1 MHARGGRDHSQPA
14 ATPASAAG
22 WTEVGPSMRCDGAVC
37 GADSQ
42 LAPCAPSGA
51 AQSVVVASAAPAP
64 SARGRVET
72 PTHSR
77 DPSRSGRARRP
88 GPRRASGRRRCRRH
102 STPAP
107 PARPRSRPPWPRPR
121 PGPAAPPRPG
131 RGLRK
136 GVSARTTRCP
146 RTEEHVDHDRPRV
159 LARARKG
166 AAEAKDL
173 AGKQPPDQSDG
184 VLALCACV
192 SVGHGSG
199 EPHCCCK
206 ESRRRRTASARRCRK
221 AR

>member
-1 MHARGGRDHSQPA
+1 MSRDSDAHEEKQRRQGSHSRRPKTMHATGGQDHSQPA

-64 SARGRVET
+64 SARGRDET

-88 GPRRASGRRRCRRH
+88 DPRRASGRRLCRRR

-146 RTEEHVDHDRPRV
+146 RTEEHVDLLRQR
-159 LARARKG
+159 AQRARSRTMIG
-166 AAEAKDL
+166 HAFSPVRAKV
-173 AGKQPPDQSDG
+173 P
-184 VLALCACV
+184 
-192 SVGHGSG
+192 
-199 EPHCCCK
+199 
-206 ESRRRRTASARRCRK
+206 RRRRRATRSTMA
-221 AR
+221 